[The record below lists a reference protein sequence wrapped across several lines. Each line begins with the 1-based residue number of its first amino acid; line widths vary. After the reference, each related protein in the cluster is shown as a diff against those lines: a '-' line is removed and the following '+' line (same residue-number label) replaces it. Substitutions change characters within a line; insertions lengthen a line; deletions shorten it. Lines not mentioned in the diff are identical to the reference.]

1 MNDNGENENPQSADN
16 TAERDTAA
24 AVNVFE
30 KNIRWIVLVCAAF
43 CIIAGAAAGLR
54 YYFSRHPD
62 MVVSGDAGWS
72 APDYV
77 SVKLIP
83 VNEYSRPGT
92 KLDAVNGL
100 VIHYVGNPG
109 TTAQQNHDFYD
120 QPTTTVS
127 SHFLIGLDGEIIQCI
142 PLDEKSS
149 ASNDRNIDTLSI
161 EVCHPDETG
170 KFNQASYD
178 SLVKLTAWLC
188 DYTGIGRDQVI
199 RHYDITGKL
208 CPLYFVEHKDA
219 WNQFLQDVA
228 DY

>member
-1 MNDNGENENPQSADN
+1 MPTVSAPASKRSKRPVKGHTFSWKLLLLLAVAGVLFLFLRPYLLSSKSLPPVLEEDWITVDLLPENP
-16 TAERDTAA
+16 
-24 AVNVFE
+24 
-30 KNIRWIVLVCAAF
+30 
-43 CIIAGAAAGLR
+43 
-54 YYFSRHPD
+54 
-62 MVVSGDAGWS
+62 
-72 APDYV
+72 
-77 SVKLIP
+77 
-83 VNEYSRPGT
+83 YSRPQIPL
-92 KLDAVNGL
+92 KQVNG
-100 VIHYVGNPG
+100 VVVHYTGNPNTSAEANRSYFAG
-109 TTAQQNHDFYD
+109 LAQSGATYA
-120 QPTTTVS
+120 S
-127 SHFLIGLDGEIIQCI
+127 SHFIIGIDGKIIQCI

-208 CPLYFVEHKDA
+208 CPLYFVEHEDA